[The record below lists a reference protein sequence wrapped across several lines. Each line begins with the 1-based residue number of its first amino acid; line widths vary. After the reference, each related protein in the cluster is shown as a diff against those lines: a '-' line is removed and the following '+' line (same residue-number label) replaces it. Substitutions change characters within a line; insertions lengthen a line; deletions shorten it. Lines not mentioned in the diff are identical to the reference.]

1 MSYSKTVKKENYLN
15 KFSIRQKYLY
25 KFKTKTKTKK
35 KQETKQKPK
44 KKKDSYGWPR
54 VVKLLP

>member
-25 KFKTKTKTKK
+25 KF
-35 KQETKQKPK
+35 EK
-44 KKKDSYGWPR
+44 KKKE
-54 VVKLLP
+54 KNLKAKTIKKN